1 MLKAQGTKGVRRTI
15 NMRQATVAQWVALQ
29 LIFEVCEQQDTG
41 YEGRGGGETT
51 PVVKAD
57 GGRYSIEGRVKR
69 DFGRSKGTEAT

>member
-41 YEGRGGGETT
+41 YEGRGGARQ
-51 PVVKAD
+51 PLW
-57 GGRYSIEGRVKR
+57 
-69 DFGRSKGTEAT
+69 